1 MQKATNALKHPPD
14 ARHADPAKRKPWAT
28 AGKKQ
33 PVGPA
38 SGSKW
43 LDFSEPNNRISE
55 ICRRFE
61 QVRTKNLECVKT
73 LNKFNERLEGA
84 RQRPSQRPRPA
95 TSAKP
100 TRKKPQH
107 TANSAELDAISRS
120 TLTES
125 TRKKDFAAANQKLK
139 ELLFKRKSPPAS
151 FNELRKKVRSLSV
164 SSNINVSELSM
175 DIERMDRSQLVELQQ
190 AINSRLQ
197 SFGDGSSAQRRSSDA
212 DSFREIGLVEEPYA
226 LFESKYLE
234 SKQTNPYLKAVQPRA
249 IIRSKKEQEQYGLQH
264 LRRAFND
271 NILSTSASEAEIQ
284 LYISRHLP
292 NLPALQHAKS
302 CRKPSKA

>member
-1 MQKATNALKHPPD
+1 MQKVTKGLKQAPD
-14 ARHADPAKRKPWAT
+14 TTAVDSAKRKPGA
-28 AGKKQ
+28 ASGKKQ
-33 PVGPA
+33 LIGPP
-38 SGSKW
+38 SGTKW
-43 LDFSEPNNRISE
+43 PEFSEPNNRINE

-61 QVRTKNLECVKT
+61 QIRSKNLECVKT
-73 LNKFNERLEGA
+73 LNKFNQRLEGT
-84 RQRPSQRPRPA
+84 RQRPAQKPRPA

-100 TRKKPQH
+100 TRKKAQR
-107 TANSAELDAISRS
+107 AVNSAEIDA
-120 TLTES
+120 S

-139 ELLFKRKSPPAS
+139 ELLFKRKSQPAS

-175 DIERMDRSQLVELQQ
+175 DIERMDRNQLVELQQ

-197 SFGDGSSAQRRSSDA
+197 SFGGGSSVQRKSSDT

-249 IIRSKKEQEQYGLQH
+249 IIRSKKEQEHNGLQH
-264 LRRAFND
+264 LRRVYNE

-292 NLPALQHAKS
+292 NQPAPQFAKS
-302 CRKPSKA
+302 SRKPSKA